1 MNHNKTLIEIRH
13 AMYNKAMEE
22 DFDVQHK
29 IEKIEAELSDLDH
42 HRGLLLDELL
52 RLRGELFQKSSSAQ
66 LKLQLQ
72 TTPLNNQ
79 SPQEDKIRLF
89 RSLFKGREDVFPRR
103 FENYKTGKSGYAP
116 VCRNEWLS
124 GICHK
129 PKIACQDCNFRAF
142 VLVSDEIIR
151 NHLVGK
157 TQSDH
162 PPKDFTIGVYPM
174 LTDETCWFL
183 AVDFDKSSWAE
194 DAKAF
199 QETCI
204 SYQVPAS
211 LERSRSGNGGHVWIF
226 FESPVTALLAR
237 KLGALLL
244 TSTMNRRPEIGMDS
258 YDRLFPSQDT
268 LPRGGFGN
276 LIALPMQKKP
286 REQNNS
292 IFLDNDLNPYPDQW
306 AYLSSIQKITEQ
318 EVEKII
324 KNFQG
329 ESEITGVRAVVLD
342 ENENEP
348 WKLTPSRKIREF
360 PITGI
365 LPEHINLIISNQIYI
380 EKVGLP
386 ASLRNRIIRLA
397 AFQNPEFYKS
407 QAMRL
412 STFGKPRII
421 SCCEEY
427 PKHLALPRG
436 CLEELNQLLKELK
449 IKTTLQDE
457 RVNGTPI
464 ELTFRGVLRPEQQLA
479 VDQLIK
485 NDIGVLSASTAF
497 GKTVIGA
504 WLIAQRQV
512 NTLVIVHRRQL
523 MDQWVESLQS
533 FLGLEKKEVGQ
544 IGGGKHKVTGL
555 IDVAM
560 VQSLVDKRIVNDL
573 VENYG
578 QVIVDECHHIS
589 AASFEQVIRQAKAR
603 FITGLSA
610 TVTRQDGHH
619 PIIFMQCGPVRY
631 RVDDRQQAALRSFT
645 QRVIVCRTDF
655 VLPAQL
661 AGIPQPGIQEIYAM
675 LVRDPIR
682 NLTIVND
689 VIEAVRAGRS
699 PVLLTERREHLT
711 FFADTLAG
719 KVKNIILLT
728 GGMGRKQR
736 NSLMEQLKNIPKDE
750 ERLIIAT
757 GRYLGEGFDDARLD
771 TLFLALPIAWRG
783 TVAQYAGRLHR
794 NYDHKSEVIIYDY
807 VDEKV
812 PILSGMFAKRK
823 KGYKAIGYLVSKDK
837 IIEEIPT
844 FSLSS

>member
-1 MNHNKTLIEIRH
+1 
-13 AMYNKAMEE
+13 MEE
-22 DFDVQHK
+22 NSDDQQK
-29 IEKIEAELSDLDH
+29 IEKIEAALSDLDH
-42 HRGLLLDELL
+42 HRGQLLDELA
-52 RLRGELFQKSSSAQ
+52 RLREELFQKNSSAQ

-72 TTPLNNQ
+72 ETSLNNQ

-103 FENYKTGKSGYAP
+103 FENSKTGKSGYAP
-116 VCRNEWLS
+116 VCRNEWAT
-124 GICHK
+124 GICQK

-142 VLVSDEIIR
+142 VPVSDEIIR
-151 NHLVGK
+151 NHLKGIAPN
-157 TQSDH
+157 DR
-162 PPKDFTIGVYPM
+162 PGKDFTMGVYPM

-183 AVDFDKSSWAE
+183 AVDFDKSTWVE

-199 QETCI
+199 LETCT
-204 SYQVPAS
+204 SFQVLAS
-211 LERSRSGNGGHVWIF
+211 FERSRSGNGGHVWIF
-226 FESPVTALLAR
+226 FESPITALLAR
-237 KLGALLL
+237 KLGAILL
-244 TSTMNRRPEIGMDS
+244 TNTMNRRPELGMDS

-268 LPRGGFGN
+268 LPRGGLGN
-276 LIALPMQKKP
+276 LIALPLQKKP
-286 REQNNS
+286 RERNNS
-292 IFLDNDLNPYPDQW
+292 VFIDQDLNPYPDQW
-306 AYLSSIQKITEQ
+306 AFLSSIQKITQQ
-318 EVEKII
+318 EVEKIVKI
-324 KNFQG
+324 FLD

-348 WKLTPSRKIREF
+348 WKLTPSRKLGEI
-360 PITGI
+360 PITGT
-365 LPEHINLIISNQIYI
+365 LPDYLNLIISNQIYI
-380 EKVGLP
+380 EKEGLP

-436 CLEELNQLLKELK
+436 CLEELKQLLRGLK
-449 IKTTLQDE
+449 IRTTLQDE
-457 RVNGTPI
+457 RINGI
-464 ELTFRGVLRPEQQLA
+464 SIALTFRGVLRPEQQLA
-479 VDQLIK
+479 ADQLIK
-485 NDIGVLSASTAF
+485 NDLGVLSASTAF

-523 MDQWVESLQS
+523 MDQWVDSLQS
-533 FLGLEKKEVGQ
+533 FLDLEKKEVGQ

-555 IDVAM
+555 VDVAM
-560 VQSLVDKRIVNDL
+560 IQSLVDKGTVDDL
-573 VENYG
+573 VEKYG
-578 QVIVDECHHIS
+578 QIIVDECHHIS

-603 FITGLSA
+603 FVTGLSA

-645 QRVIVCRTDF
+645 QRVIIRKTGF
-655 VLPAQL
+655 TLPAQL
-661 AGIPQPGIQEIYAM
+661 NDTSQPGIQEIYAM
-675 LVRDPIR
+675 LASDSTR
-682 NLTIVND
+682 NHMIVND
-689 VIEAVRAGRS
+689 VIEAVHAGRS

-711 FFADTLAG
+711 YFADTLAD
-719 KVKNIILLT
+719 KVKNIIVLS

-736 NSLMEQLKNIPKDE
+736 TSLMDQLKNIPEDE

-771 TLFLALPIAWRG
+771 TLFLTLPIAWRG
-783 TVAQYAGRLHR
+783 TVAQYAGRLNR
-794 NYDHKSEVIIYDY
+794 NYDLKREVIIYDY
-807 VDEKV
+807 VDDQV
-812 PILSGMFAKRK
+812 PVLAGMFGKRK
-823 KGYKAIGYLVSKDK
+823 KGYKAIGYLVS
-837 IIEEIPT
+837 
-844 FSLSS
+844 

>member
-1 MNHNKTLIEIRH
+1 
-13 AMYNKAMEE
+13 MEE
-22 DFDVQHK
+22 KFDAQQK
-29 IEKIEAELSDLDH
+29 IEKIEAELSYLDH
-42 HRGLLLDELL
+42 HRVQLLDELL
-52 RLRGELFQKSSSAQ
+52 QLRQELLQKNSSAQ
-66 LKLQLQ
+66 LQE
-72 TTPLNNQ
+72 TSITNQ

-103 FENYKTGKSGYAP
+103 FENSKTGKSGYAP
-116 VCRNEWLS
+116 VCRNEWKA
-124 GICHK
+124 GICQK
-129 PKIACQDCNFRAF
+129 PKKACQDCNSRAF
-142 VLVSDEIIR
+142 VPVSDEIIR
-151 NHLVGK
+151 NHLKGEGPTDHVGR
-157 TQSDH
+157 
-162 PPKDFTIGVYPM
+162 DFTIGVYS
-174 LTDETCWFL
+174 LLIDETCWLL
-183 AVDFDKSSWAE
+183 AVDFDKSTWAE

-199 QETCI
+199 LETCTC
-204 SYQVPAS
+204 YQVPAS
-211 LERSRSGNGGHVWIF
+211 FERSRSGNGGHVWIF
-226 FESPVTALLAR
+226 FESPVTAILAR

-244 TSTMNRRPEIGMDS
+244 TNTMNRRPEIGMDS
-258 YDRLFPSQDT
+258 YDRFFPSQDT
-268 LPRGGFGN
+268 LPRGGLGN
-276 LIALPMQKKP
+276 LIALPLQKKP
-286 REQNNS
+286 RERNNS
-292 IFLDNDLNPYPDQW
+292 VFIDQDLNPYSDQW

-318 EVEKII
+318 EVEKIV
-324 KNFQG
+324 KNFQD

-348 WKLTPSRKIREF
+348 WKLTPSRKQEEIS
-360 PITGI
+360 ITGT
-365 LPEHINLIISNQIYI
+365 LPEQLNLVISNQIYI
-380 EKVGLP
+380 EKEGLP

-436 CLEELNQLLKELK
+436 CLEELNQLLKGLK
-449 IKTTLQDE
+449 IRTTLQDE
-457 RVNGTPI
+457 RVNGNPI
-464 ELTFRGVLRPEQQLA
+464 SLTFRGVLRPEQQLA
-479 VDQLIK
+479 ADQLIK

-544 IGGGKHKVTGL
+544 VGGGKHKATGL
-555 IDVAM
+555 VDVAM
-560 VQSLVDKRIVNDL
+560 IQSLVDKGTVNDL
-573 VENYG
+573 VENYC
-578 QVIVDECHHIS
+578 QIIVDECHHIS

-603 FITGLSA
+603 FVTGLSA

-631 RVDDRQQAALRSFT
+631 RVDDRQQNVLHSFT
-645 QRVIVCRTDF
+645 HRVIVRRTNF
-655 VLPAQL
+655 VIPTQL
-661 AGIPQPGIQEIYAM
+661 AGIQQPGIQEIYAM
-675 LVRDPIR
+675 LATDPIR
-682 NLTIVND
+682 NQIIVND

-711 FFADTLAG
+711 YFADELAE
-719 KVKNIILLT
+719 KVKNIIVLS

-736 NSLMEQLKNIPKDE
+736 TSLMNQLKNIPEDE

-794 NYDHKSEVIIYDY
+794 NYERKSEVIIYDY
-807 VDEKV
+807 VDDQV
-812 PILSGMFAKRK
+812 PVLSGMFAKRK
-823 KGYKAIGYLVSKDK
+823 KGYKAIGYIVS
-837 IIEEIPT
+837 
-844 FSLSS
+844 